1 MAALKI
7 SSEVHENRAEIG
19 DLAIFWRSVAVPG
32 TPIVYLH
39 GVPNSSHMWL
49 GFLPRTGGIALDLP
63 GFGRSAKRGDFDH
76 SIAGYDTFFEAFLE
90 HLGIDRLTLVMHD
103 WGALA
108 LAFAQRFPERINRL
122 VLINPVP
129 LLPGYRWHWVAR
141 IWRRRLLGELAMG
154 TISKPAL
161 RLISRRAN
169 ATPGPLPADFIDDV
183 HNAFDQGTQRAILG
197 LYRSADP
204 GVLAAAGARL
214 AAIDAP
220 ALIVWG
226 ERDPYISPKFA
237 GEYAAR
243 LPHAEVHRV
252 PAAGH
257 WPWLDDPSLI
267 DDVCAY
273 VTAPR

>member
-7 SSEVHENRAEIG
+7 SSEVHDNRAEID
-19 DLAIFWRSVAVPG
+19 DLAIFWRSVAAPG
-32 TPIVYLH
+32 TPIVYVH

-76 SIAGYDTFFEAFLE
+76 SIAGYDAFLEAFLE
-90 HLGIDRLTLVMHD
+90 HLGIDRLALVMHD

-108 LAFAQRFPERINRL
+108 LVFAQRFPERIERM

-154 TISKPAL
+154 AITKPAL
-161 RLISRRAN
+161 RLISRQAN
-169 ATPGPLPADFIDDV
+169 VAPGPLPADFIDDV
-183 HNAFDQGTQRAILG
+183 HGAFDQGTQRAVLG

-204 GVLAAAGARL
+204 DVLAAAGERL

-226 ERDPYISPKFA
+226 ERDPYIPPKFA

-252 PAAGH
+252 PGAGH
-257 WPWLDDPSLI
+257 WPWLDDPGVI
-267 DDVCAY
+267 DEVCAY